1 MQKKEASFNTL
12 FNSWLRNVY
21 KKTGAYELKQ
31 TPDDYISYSRL
42 EKHQEDALLA
52 VSNGTFVYKIS
63 DESIGFKPYDC
74 FCFTNSPAFV
84 VVLYQKSK
92 TFYLISINNWVYFRD
107 EKSKRKS
114 LTETE
119 AKEIATISVKI

>member
-1 MQKKEASFNTL
+1 MKKRESDFQGI

-63 DESIGFKPYDC
+63 DESIGFKPFDC
-74 FCFTNSPAFV
+74 FCFSNSPALV

-92 TFYLISINNWVYFRD
+92 TFYLITINNWVYYRD
-107 EKSKRKS
+107 KKSKRKS
-114 LTETE
+114 LTENE
-119 AKEIATISVKI
+119 AKEIATIAVKL